1 MNFKRLKT
9 RLSKQRNW
17 NVSYLSEETKVL
29 VYEAKSNS
37 LKSIQWIFL
46 KFIKKKKKKVHVSCT
61 TALGI
66 CILYMKVL
74 VTQLCLTL
82 FNPMD
87 HPGSSVHAWNLQAR
101 ILEWIAISFSRG
113 SSQSRDWTRSPGLQ
127 AYSSPSEPPGK
138 AHIFIHT

>member
-9 RLSKQRNW
+9 QLTKQRNW

-37 LKSIQWIFL
+37 LKSIQCIFL
-46 KFIKKKKKKVHVSCT
+46 KFLKKKKEHVSCT

-87 HPGSSVHAWNLQAR
+87 HPGSSIHAWNLQAR

-113 SSQSRDWTRSPGLQ
+113 SSQSRGRTRSPGLQ
-127 AYSSPSEPPGK
+127 AYSSPSEPPEK